1 MYTWAQYTQKV
12 TFVLTFFH
20 ATKRKKKKQKKKRKL
35 TSTNYTYMNNLVNN
49 YISY

>member
-1 MYTWAQYTQKV
+1 MGTIYTKGDVRINVLPRHQKE
-12 TFVLTFFH
+12 
-20 ATKRKKKKQKKKRKL
+20 KKKKQKKKRKL